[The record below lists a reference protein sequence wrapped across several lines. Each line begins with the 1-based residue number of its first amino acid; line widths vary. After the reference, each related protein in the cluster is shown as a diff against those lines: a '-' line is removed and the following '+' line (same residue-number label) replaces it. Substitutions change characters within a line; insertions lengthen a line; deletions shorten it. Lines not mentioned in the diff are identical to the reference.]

1 MNKKPTESP
10 EKLRSRSATAAQASA
25 REPDPKNLSD
35 VSKQTAGGIGG
46 AMVGGVVA
54 GPLGAIAGG
63 VAGALIGNA
72 SAEGKRPFGR
82 TVDNIREV
90 TEAPARKVYA
100 RISKAVTGKP
110 KAAKKT
116 PTKKTAAKKTPAKKT
131 AATKTAAGG
140 AIGNQPAKQKVS
152 ESKGTTKK
160 TLAKKKPV
168 KTTSKS

>member
-10 EKLRSRSATAAQASA
+10 AKLRSRSATAAQASA

-46 AMVGGVVA
+46 AMVGGVIA

-110 KAAKKT
+110 KAVKKS
-116 PTKKTAAKKTPAKKT
+116 PAKKT
-131 AATKTAAGG
+131 AAKKTAAGG

-160 TLAKKKPV
+160 THAKKKPV